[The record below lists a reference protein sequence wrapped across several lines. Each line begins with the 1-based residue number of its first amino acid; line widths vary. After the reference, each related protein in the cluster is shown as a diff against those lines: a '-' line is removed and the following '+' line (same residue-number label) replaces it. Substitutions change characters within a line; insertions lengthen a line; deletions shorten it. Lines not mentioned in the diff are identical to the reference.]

1 MVRDVDEGAGF
12 VGADLVEE
20 NGGARADDDVAV
32 AGSGERG
39 VYEFEAVEFGGRG
52 RGMWVVVFAEL
63 GGIAV
68 GYYGEGAEVLWV

>member
-1 MVRDVDEGAGF
+1 MVRDVDEGAGL

-39 VYEFEAVEFGGRG
+39 VYEFEAVEF
-52 RGMWVVVFAEL
+52 
-63 GGIAV
+63 
-68 GYYGEGAEVLWV
+68 